1 MYMYSPTEEPGAHT
15 YTEEPGSHNLD
26 VSIGFQISSLTEP
39 KFAFTREA
47 FMLTRK
53 RRKPTSIFCVYVLTT
68 VLDSEENIRFLKA

>member
-47 FMLTRK
+47 FMLHVNVAN
-53 RRKPTSIFCVYVLTT
+53 RRPFSAFTYLLQC
-68 VLDSEENIRFLKA
+68 